1 MTPTVL
7 AVSGVALLLGFRH
20 AFEPDHLAAVTT
32 LASRNGRLID
42 ACRLG
47 LVWALGHTA
56 SIGVV
61 ALVMIALG
69 VHLPARLFPAA
80 DVLVGLLLATL
91 GAAVIVRYVRGRW
104 HMHLHAHDA
113 GPHLH
118 LHSHAQDATHA
129 HRHTRPDTRRSL
141 GFGLLHGL
149 AGSAAV
155 LLLVVAAAPTR
166 GAQLAYVAAFGGG
179 TALGM
184 LVVTVSLA
192 GLVRLASRRGAQWAT
207 VLHLSSAVASVVVG
221 VTLAVRTVGGL
232 VAP

>member
-1 MTPTVL
+1 
-7 AVSGVALLLGFRH
+7 
-20 AFEPDHLAAVTT
+20 
-32 LASRNGRLID
+32 
-42 ACRLG
+42 
-47 LVWALGHTA
+47 
-56 SIGVV
+56 
-61 ALVMIALG
+61 MIALG

-80 DVLVGLLLATL
+80 DVLVGLLLVGL

-129 HRHTRPDTRRSL
+129 HPHRRPDARRSL

-166 GAQLAYVAAFGGG
+166 SVQLAYLAAFGGG

-184 LVVTVSLA
+184 LVVTISLA
-192 GLVRLASRRGAQWAT
+192 GLVRLASRRGAQWAA

-221 VTLAVRTVGGL
+221 VMLAARTAGEMLGY
-232 VAP
+232 